1 MQKLKNCT
9 EISPRK
15 LTLSYKALSKVYNSI
30 DETIGNTPMVFLK
43 RLKKHLHYNGYI
55 IAKLESFNPL
65 GSVKDRIGLAMIK
78 SAEEKKLIDASTT
91 IIEPT
96 SGNTGIALAFI
107 CAARGYKLILTMP
120 DSMSIERRKMLQFF
134 GAKLILTPK
143 KHGMTGAMKKAKEIK
158 NQIKNSFI
166 LNQFENSAN
175 PEIHYKTTAEEI
187 WSSCE
192 GQIDC
197 FISGVGTGGTITG
210 VGKYLKERNKLI
222 KIIAVEPEDSAVI
235 SGSNPGQH
243 LIQGI
248 GAGFLPKNLNMDI
261 IDKVLSV
268 SNNSAFYFARMLAK
282 IEGIAG
288 GISSGAV
295 LSAAIELNEDLN
307 MKDKN
312 TIIILPSFAERYL
325 STPLFSD
332 MSNEKP

>member
-1 MQKLKNCT
+1 M
-9 EISPRK
+9 P
-15 LTLSYKALSKVYNSI
+15 YKTFSKVYNSI

-43 RLKKHLHYNGYI
+43 RLKKHLHYNGNI

-65 GSVKDRIGLAMIK
+65 GSVKDRIGLAMIR
-78 SAEEKKLIDASTT
+78 SAEEKKMINASTT

-248 GAGFLPKNLNMDI
+248 GAGFLPKNLNMNI

-295 LSAAIELNEDLN
+295 LSAAIELNEDLK

>member
-1 MQKLKNCT
+1 
-9 EISPRK
+9 
-15 LTLSYKALSKVYNSI
+15 
-30 DETIGNTPMVFLK
+30 MVFLK
-43 RLKKHLHYNGYI
+43 RLKKHLHYNGNI

-65 GSVKDRIGLAMIK
+65 GSVKDRIGLAMIR
-78 SAEEKKLIDASTT
+78 SAEEKKMINASTT

-248 GAGFLPKNLNMDI
+248 GAGFLPKNLNMNI

-295 LSAAIELNEDLN
+295 LSAAVELNEDLK
-307 MKDKN
+307 MKNKN

-332 MSNEKP
+332 MSNEK

>member
-1 MQKLKNCT
+1 MICLK
-9 EISPRK
+9 K
-15 LTLSYKALSKVYNSI
+15 
-30 DETIGNTPMVFLK
+30 
-43 RLKKHLHYNGYI
+43 LKKHLHYNGNI

-65 GSVKDRIGLAMIK
+65 GSVKDRIGLAMIR
-78 SAEEKKLIDASTT
+78 SAEEKKMINASTT

-261 IDKVLSV
+261 IDKVFSV

-295 LSAAIELNEDLN
+295 LSAAIELNEDLK
-307 MKDKN
+307 MKNKN

-332 MSNEKP
+332 MSNEKF

>member
-1 MQKLKNCT
+1 M
-9 EISPRK
+9 
-15 LTLSYKALSKVYNSI
+15 TLSYKAFSKVYNSI
-30 DETIGNTPMVFLK
+30 DETIGNTPMVLLK
-43 RLKKHLHYNGYI
+43 RLKKHLDYNGNI

-65 GSVKDRIGLAMIK
+65 GSVKDRIGLAMIR
-78 SAEEKKLIDASTT
+78 SAEEKKMINASTT

-143 KHGMTGAMKKAKEIK
+143 KHGMTGAMKKAREIK

-192 GQIDC
+192 GQIDY

-235 SGSNPGQH
+235 SGSDPGQH

-248 GAGFLPKNLNMDI
+248 GAGFLPKNLNMNI

-295 LSAAIELNEDLN
+295 LSAAIELNEDLK

-332 MSNEKP
+332 MSNEKS

>member
-1 MQKLKNCT
+1 
-9 EISPRK
+9 
-15 LTLSYKALSKVYNSI
+15 
-30 DETIGNTPMVFLK
+30 MVFLK
-43 RLKKHLHYNGYI
+43 RLKKHLHYNGNI

-65 GSVKDRIGLAMIK
+65 GSVKDRIGLAMIR
-78 SAEEKKLIDASTT
+78 SAEEKKMINASTT

-143 KHGMTGAMKKAKEIK
+143 KYGMTGAMKKAKEIK

-197 FISGVGTGGTITG
+197 FVSGVGTGGTITG

-248 GAGFLPKNLNMDI
+248 GAGFLPKNLNMNI

-268 SNNSAFYFARMLAK
+268 SNNSAFYFARILAK

-295 LSAAIELNEDLN
+295 LSAAIELHEDSN

-332 MSNEKP
+332 MSNEKI

>member
-1 MQKLKNCT
+1 
-9 EISPRK
+9 
-15 LTLSYKALSKVYNSI
+15 
-30 DETIGNTPMVFLK
+30 MVCLK
-43 RLKKHLHYNGYI
+43 RLKKHLHYYGNI
-55 IAKLESFNPL
+55 IAKLECFNPL

-78 SAEEKKLIDASTT
+78 SAEEKKLINASTT

-143 KHGMTGAMKKAKEIK
+143 KLGMTGAMKKAREIK
-158 NQIKNSFI
+158 DKIENSFI
-166 LNQFENSAN
+166 LDQFENSAN
-175 PEIHYKTTAEEI
+175 PEIHYRTTAEEI
-187 WSSCE
+187 WSTCE
-192 GQIDC
+192 GKIDC

-210 VGKYLKERNKLI
+210 VGKYLKERNKFI

-248 GAGFLPKNLNMDI
+248 GAGFLPKNLNLEI

-295 LSAAIELNEDLN
+295 LSAAIELNEDLK

-332 MSNEKP
+332 MSNEKY

>member
-1 MQKLKNCT
+1 M
-9 EISPRK
+9 
-15 LTLSYKALSKVYNSI
+15 TLSYKAFSKVYNSI

-43 RLKKHLHYNGYI
+43 RLKKHLHYNGNI

-65 GSVKDRIGLAMIK
+65 GSVKDRIGLAMIR
-78 SAEEKKLIDASTT
+78 SAEEKKMINASTT

-235 SGSNPGQH
+235 SGSKPGQH

-248 GAGFLPKNLNMDI
+248 GAGFLPKNLNMNI
-261 IDKVLSV
+261 IDKVFSV

-295 LSAAIELNEDLN
+295 LSAAIELSEDLN

-332 MSNEKP
+332 MSNEKS

>member
-1 MQKLKNCT
+1 
-9 EISPRK
+9 
-15 LTLSYKALSKVYNSI
+15 
-30 DETIGNTPMVFLK
+30 MVFLK
-43 RLKKHLHYNGYI
+43 RLKKHLHYNGNI

-78 SAEEKKLIDASTT
+78 SAEEKKMINASTT

-295 LSAAIELNEDLN
+295 LSAAIELNEDLK

-332 MSNEKP
+332 MSNEKILKNTF

>member
-1 MQKLKNCT
+1 
-9 EISPRK
+9 
-15 LTLSYKALSKVYNSI
+15 
-30 DETIGNTPMVFLK
+30 MVFLK
-43 RLKKHLHYNGYI
+43 RLKKHLHYNGNI

-65 GSVKDRIGLAMIK
+65 GSVKDRIGLAMIR
-78 SAEEKKLIDASTT
+78 SAEEKKMINASTT

-295 LSAAIELNEDLN
+295 LSAAIELNEDLK

-332 MSNEKP
+332 MSNEKS

>member
-1 MQKLKNCT
+1 
-9 EISPRK
+9 
-15 LTLSYKALSKVYNSI
+15 
-30 DETIGNTPMVFLK
+30 
-43 RLKKHLHYNGYI
+43 
-55 IAKLESFNPL
+55 
-65 GSVKDRIGLAMIK
+65 
-78 SAEEKKLIDASTT
+78 
-91 IIEPT
+91 
-96 SGNTGIALAFI
+96 
-107 CAARGYKLILTMP
+107 
-120 DSMSIERRKMLQFF
+120 MLQFF

-143 KHGMTGAMKKAKEIK
+143 KLGMTGAMKKAKEIK
-158 NQIKNSFI
+158 NKIENSYI

-187 WSSCE
+187 WASCE
-192 GQIDC
+192 GKIDY

-222 KIIAVEPEDSAVI
+222 KIVAVEPEDSAVI
-235 SGSNPGQH
+235 SGSNSGEH

-248 GAGFLPKNLNMDI
+248 GAGFLPKNLNLDI

-268 SNNSAFYFARMLAK
+268 SNNSAFYFARKLAK

-295 LSAAIELNEDLN
+295 LSAAIELNEDSK
-307 MKDKN
+307 MKNKN

-332 MSNEKP
+332 MSNEK

>member
-1 MQKLKNCT
+1 
-9 EISPRK
+9 
-15 LTLSYKALSKVYNSI
+15 
-30 DETIGNTPMVFLK
+30 MVFLK
-43 RLKKHLHYNGYI
+43 RLKKHLHYDGNI

-65 GSVKDRIGLAMIK
+65 GSVKDRIGLAMIR
-78 SAEEKKLIDASTT
+78 SAEEKKMIDASTT

-143 KHGMTGAMKKAKEIK
+143 KHGMKGAMKKAKEIK

-248 GAGFLPKNLNMDI
+248 GAGFLPKNLNMNI

-295 LSAAIELNEDLN
+295 LSAAIELNEDLK
-307 MKDKN
+307 MKNKN

>member
-1 MQKLKNCT
+1 M
-9 EISPRK
+9 
-15 LTLSYKALSKVYNSI
+15 TLSYKASSKVYNSI

-43 RLKKHLHYNGYI
+43 RLKKHLHYNGNI

-78 SAEEKKLIDASTT
+78 SAEEKKLIDDSTT

-192 GQIDC
+192 GKIDC

-295 LSAAIELNEDLN
+295 LSAAIELNEDLK

-332 MSNEKP
+332 MSNERI

>member
-1 MQKLKNCT
+1 M
-9 EISPRK
+9 P
-15 LTLSYKALSKVYNSI
+15 YKTFSKVYNSI

-43 RLKKHLHYNGYI
+43 RLKKHLHYNGNI

-120 DSMSIERRKMLQFF
+120 ESMSMERRKMLQFF

-143 KHGMTGAMKKAKEIK
+143 KLGMTGAMKKAKEIK

-282 IEGIAG
+282 VEGIAG

-295 LSAAIELNEDLN
+295 LSAAIELNEDIK

-332 MSNEKP
+332 MSNEKL

>member
-1 MQKLKNCT
+1 MIC
-9 EISPRK
+9 
-15 LTLSYKALSKVYNSI
+15 
-30 DETIGNTPMVFLK
+30 LK
-43 RLKKHLHYNGYI
+43 RLKKHLLYNGNI

-143 KHGMTGAMKKAKEIK
+143 KLGMTGAMKKAKEIK
-158 NQIKNSFI
+158 NQIENSFI

-187 WSSCE
+187 WASCE
-192 GQIDC
+192 GKIDC

-222 KIIAVEPEDSAVI
+222 KIVAVEPEDSAII
-235 SGSNPGQH
+235 SGSNPGEH

-248 GAGFLPKNLNMDI
+248 GAGFLPKNLNLDI

-268 SNNSAFYFARMLAK
+268 SNNSAFYFARKLAK

-295 LSAAIELNEDLN
+295 LSAAIELNEDSK
-307 MKDKN
+307 MKNKN

-332 MSNEKP
+332 MSNEK

>member
-1 MQKLKNCT
+1 M
-9 EISPRK
+9 
-15 LTLSYKALSKVYNSI
+15 TLSYKVFSKVYNSI

-43 RLKKHLHYNGYI
+43 RLKKHLHYNGNI

-65 GSVKDRIGLAMIK
+65 GSVKDRIGLAMIR
-78 SAEEKKLIDASTT
+78 SAEEKKMINASTT

-143 KHGMTGAMKKAKEIK
+143 KHGMTGAMKRAKEIK

-197 FISGVGTGGTITG
+197 FVSGVGTGGTITG

-248 GAGFLPKNLNMDI
+248 GAGFLPKNLNMNI
-261 IDKVLSV
+261 IDKVFSV

-295 LSAAIELNEDLN
+295 LSAAVELNEDSN